1 MYDVFITKAS
11 KYLPNEPV
19 SNDEMETYLGYINGA
34 KSKAKALILRNNK
47 ITTRYYALDKEGNPT
62 HTNAQITAK
71 AIEGLFDENFK
82 KEDMKLLSVGTT
94 SPDQIQPS
102 HASMVHGELNI
113 GKSIEINTATGLC
126 NWNECS

>member
-34 KSKAKALILRNNK
+34 PSKAKALILRNNK

-102 HASMVHGELNI
+102 RIHG
-113 GKSIEINTATGLC
+113 T
-126 NWNECS
+126 W